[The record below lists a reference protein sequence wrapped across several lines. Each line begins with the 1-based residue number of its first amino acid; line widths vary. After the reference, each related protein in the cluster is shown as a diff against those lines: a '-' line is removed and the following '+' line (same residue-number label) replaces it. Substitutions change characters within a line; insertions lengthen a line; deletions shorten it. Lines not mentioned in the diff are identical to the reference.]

1 MRRRREEVSH
11 ISQRMRVAL
20 PTRLHHHTSLTHQ
33 RKKGTTMSENETKSE
48 KKSDMR
54 KQSLYLPT
62 DVVTALQEEAK
73 RLDRSLSWVV
83 QRCIKSALP
92 EVREL
97 PSMTD
102 IEGE

>member
-1 MRRRREEVSH
+1 MSDNQNQSNDNVGK
-11 ISQRMRVAL
+11 
-20 PTRLHHHTSLTHQ
+20 TD
-33 RKKGTTMSENETKSE
+33 RKT
-48 KKSDMR
+48 DMR
-54 KQSLYLPT
+54 KQSLYLPA

-102 IEGE
+102 IEEV